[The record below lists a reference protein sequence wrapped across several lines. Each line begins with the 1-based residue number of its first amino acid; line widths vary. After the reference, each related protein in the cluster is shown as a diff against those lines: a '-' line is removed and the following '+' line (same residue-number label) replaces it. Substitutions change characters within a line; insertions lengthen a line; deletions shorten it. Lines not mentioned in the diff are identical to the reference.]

1 MIIFDKKF
9 HFEQTE
15 SQFSKYF
22 YSNIIEEASLN
33 DSQSYYYDNMGLCF
47 NYNQTKDPLQFENCF
62 NQKYNQIILSTA
74 PTQPLIIKQ
83 LNQPNNINNDVNK
96 LNNINESKEENKK
109 TKLLGRKRRNDD
121 REVKHT
127 KSKDDNKVIKIKTY
141 LMNFVND
148 LLNNSLSFKK
158 KNKKFLKLDKKV
170 NETLKKDYNM
180 ALMEM
185 TIKEIY
191 LNNKINGRYD
201 GNKKNNNI
209 NQILINEIY
218 EKNKEKET
226 IKILNSKYIDLLILL
241 RSKYVDKFY
250 YDILKKETKSFEKE
264 EEAVKYVDEL
274 KDLLFHYEEW
284 FRIKWGRG
292 KRNN

>member
-33 DSQSYYYDNMGLCF
+33 DNQSYYYDNMGLCF
-47 NYNQTKDPLQFENCF
+47 NYNQTKDPLQLENCF
-62 NQKYNQIILSTA
+62 NEKYNQIILSTA

-83 LNQPNNINNDVNK
+83 LNQPNNNNNDVNK

-148 LLNNSLSFKK
+148 LLNNSLSFKN

-250 YDILKKETKSFEKE
+250 YDILKKETKSFKNE
-264 EEAVKYVDEL
+264 EEAVKYVDKL

-284 FRIKWGRG
+284 FRKKYGRG